1 MCMNF
6 SNIHKNHKAYC
17 GLTSMFNMAIHS
29 YESLSQYS
37 IIISEHLLMT
47 RFAIGNTTVEKE
59 QSICGHVSDIE
70 PWASM

>member
-1 MCMNF
+1 
-6 SNIHKNHKAYC
+6 
-17 GLTSMFNMAIHS
+17 MFNMAIHS

-47 RFAIGNTTVEKE
+47 RFAIGNTTVEKG

-70 PWASM
+70 PWAST